1 MRLIPY
7 KVEGSRSWIFDV
19 RSDNWIFNVLQAII
33 QVDLLEDI
41 SIFYWND
48 LLESCFFCL
57 HFAVV
62 LFAVAALI
70 WQNTVTALPAS
81 VIIPHPFPQPNYIQM
96 RLSNSWSTCRSS
108 KSRSVFV
115 HSRELFESTQK
126 EIKLSFVEVLLLLY
140 SSYLISWQFWKQ
152 VEV

>member
-7 KVEGSRSWIFDV
+7 KVEGSRSWIFYV
-19 RSDNWIFNVLQAII
+19 GSNNWILDILQAII
-33 QVDLLEDI
+33 QMDLFEDI

-70 WQNTVTALPAS
+70 WQKSVTALPAS
-81 VIIPHPFPQPNYIQM
+81 VIIPSHPSPQPNYIQM

-108 KSRSVFV
+108 KSRSVFA
-115 HSRELFESTQK
+115 HSRGLFWNQTK
-126 EIKLSFVEVLLLLY
+126 KLNSGFEKGLFTCSILT
-140 SSYLISWQFWKQ
+140 
-152 VEV
+152 